1 MAAAAVA
8 RSLTLYDEEGKPE
21 PESEGLLQCE
31 LRISGEDETVKVKAY
46 KRKVKPAVGASRKA
60 RKER

>member
-21 PESEGLLQCE
+21 PENQRACSNVSCRPG
-31 LRISGEDETVKVKAY
+31 ISAQATGEDE
-46 KRKVKPAVGASRKA
+46 RG
-60 RKER
+60 E